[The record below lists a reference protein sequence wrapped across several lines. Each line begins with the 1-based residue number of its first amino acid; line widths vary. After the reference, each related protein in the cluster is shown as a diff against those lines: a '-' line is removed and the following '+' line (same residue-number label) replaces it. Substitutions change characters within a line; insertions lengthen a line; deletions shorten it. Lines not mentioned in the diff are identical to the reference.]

1 MRAKAVFAVSIAII
15 VTVGA
20 VTARLASGQTN
31 FDPPDP
37 PIALENPKI
46 PPDPF
51 NGVGPLVILLERADP
66 SSLTKQVVPSPTELV
81 ASILPKSAS
90 GDTPHTRFS
99 DAKQYMLGLINA
111 ERRKAGAPDVSLGD
125 NNAAQIH
132 TENSMRDCVSGHWG
146 TDGLTPY
153 MRYSLAGDYQFNM
166 ENASGFRYCLTD
178 EDRPSNRPIESIKSE
193 LRQTMAGYMNSPGHR
208 ENILYPWHR
217 KVSLGLSWDTHQ
229 MWTVQ
234 HFEGD
239 YADCSVPPTIEGTTL
254 RVSCTV
260 DEVFPSQWYA
270 QTIYYDPPPHTL
282 TRGQIT
288 RSYGY
293 RHGGKVALLRGQ
305 AAQGRYW
312 TSNEAQVTH
321 YSGCTPYDVD
331 PALPPPSSLTEAR
344 ALWALAK
351 LCEPREETITVPWID
366 GEETISGRSLTL
378 SHDIGPVLREHGAGV
393 YTLVVWGCSAPD
405 PIDNPCEDD
414 NSMLILRESIFYGI
428 DPPDTYTPT
437 QASPSTPTPVPT
449 PTPTATPTP
458 AAAPSI
464 SAPRI
469 DCGPA
474 VADKSNTGLVADCE
488 FLLGMKS
495 ALRGS
500 VKLNWWSG
508 RSIEKWDG
516 IKVQGGRVVEVSLP
530 NRKLDG
536 VIPVGLGNLS
546 ALKTLDLSSNSL
558 TGQIPASLNSLTN
571 LTRWRLA
578 GNSFTGCLPAKLAQ
592 VSDNDAASLGLPTC
606 GGSGPAPTPTPTA
619 TPTPLPTDE
628 GAWEDAHCTQDD
640 IHAFDGAY
648 VFDEAFGP
656 FDWDTNGRG
665 WAESYT
671 TYWDKAGSYVF
682 CKTVVY
688 DNWHSALLDF
698 GYDAMRD
705 MVDGNRDVVLERKI
719 REPGDIGEFF
729 IASHIELGAFNL
741 DGTYSRERT
750 VIVGMFRRSD
760 TVVTIAE
767 VETIRPL
774 TSPPSVGRIATA
786 AARIDGRLAAAVSTE
801 KSFDPDPKSLNDLE
815 KDAPPMQRYLD
826 LAAPPSGE

>member
-1 MRAKAVFAVSIAII
+1 MRAKAVFVVSVAIL
-15 VTVGA
+15 VLASA
-20 VTARLASGQTN
+20 VTARLAIGQADS
-31 FDPPDP
+31 DPPDP
-37 PIALENPKI
+37 PVPLENPRI

-51 NGVGPLVILLERADP
+51 SGVGPLVIPSERADP
-66 SSLTKQVVPSPTELV
+66 SSLTKQVVSSPTELV

-99 DAKQYMLGLINA
+99 DAKQYMLRFINA
-111 ERRKAGAPDVSLGD
+111 QRRMAGAPEVSLGD

-132 TENSMRDCVSGHWG
+132 AENSMRDCVVGHWG
-146 TDGLTPY
+146 TDGLTPS
-153 MRYSLAGDYQFNM
+153 MRYSLAGGYQSNR
-166 ENASGFRYCLTD
+166 ENVSGYKYCLS
-178 EDRPSNRPIESIKSE
+178 EEERPSNRPIKSVRDE
-193 LRQTMAGYMNSPGHR
+193 LGQTMAGYMDSPGHR

-217 KVSLGLSWDTHQ
+217 KVNLGLSWDTHQ
-229 MWTVQ
+229 MWDVQ

-239 YADCSVPPTIEGTTL
+239 YADCSVPPTIQGTTL
-254 RVSCTV
+254 HVSCTV
-260 DEVFPSQWYA
+260 DEVLPSRSLA
-270 QTIYYDPPPHTL
+270 QVVYYDSPPHAL
-282 TRGQIT
+282 TQGQIA
-288 RSYGY
+288 RSYSYG
-293 RHGGKVALLRGQ
+293 RGRTAAFLRQ
-305 AAQGRYW
+305 RAAAGLSYPV
-312 TSNEAQVTH
+312 NEEIWSH
-321 YSGCTPYDVD
+321 DSGCTPYDID
-331 PALPPPSSLTEAR
+331 PSEPAPSSPAEAH
-344 ALWALAK
+344 ALFNLAK
-351 LCEPREETITVPWID
+351 LCERREETITVPWID
-366 GEETISGRSLTL
+366 GEETINGRAFAL

-393 YTLVVWGCSAPD
+393 YTLVVWGCSVPD
-405 PIDNPCEDD
+405 SIDNPCEDE
-414 NSMLILRESIFYGI
+414 NSMAILKHSIFYGI
-428 DPPDTYTPT
+428 DPPGTYTPT

-606 GGSGPAPTPTPTA
+606 GGSGPAPTPTPT
-619 TPTPLPTDE
+619 PLPTDE
-628 GAWEDAHCTQDD
+628 AAWEDAHCTQDD

-671 TYWDKAGSYVF
+671 TFWNKAESFVI
-682 CKTVVY
+682 CQTVVY
-688 DNWHSALLDF
+688 DNWDSAFLDF
-698 GYDAMRD
+698 DYNAMRR
-705 MVDGNRDVVLERKI
+705 MMEIGSDVVLERKI
-719 REPGDIGEFF
+719 RKPGDIGERFR
-729 IASHIELGAFNL
+729 ASHIELGAFNL
-741 DGTYSRERT
+741 DGTYSREQT
-750 VIVGMFRRSD
+750 VMVGMFRRSGI
-760 TVVTIAE
+760 VVTIAE
-767 VETIRPL
+767 VETVRPL

-786 AARIDGRLAAAVSTE
+786 AASIDRRLAAAVSTGE
-801 KSFDPDPKSLNDLE
+801 FFDPKSLKGLE